1 MGDVSTWQAVMSVGI
16 GLGLAAAAGFRVFV
30 PLLVLSVAARA
41 GYLPLSAGFEW
52 IGTTPALLA
61 FATATVLEV
70 AAYYV
75 PWLDNALDAIAAPT
89 AVVAGVV
96 ASASVMTDLPPL
108 VKWSVAIV
116 GGGLAAGVVAGSTS
130 LVRLKSTATTA
141 GLANPVVAT
150 TELAGALVTSLL
162 ALVLPLVVLLFVG
175 AVILVLWRL
184 RRRASARQAPP
195 PAPA

>member
-75 PWLDNALDAIAAPT
+75 PWLDNALDTIAAPT
-89 AVVAGVV
+89 AVVAGVL

-162 ALVLPLVVLLFVG
+162 AIVLPLVVLLFVG

>member
-52 IGTTPALLA
+52 IRTTPAVLA

-75 PWLDNALDAIAAPT
+75 PWLDNALDTIAAPT

-150 TELAGALVTSLL
+150 TELAGAVVTSLL
-162 ALVLPLVVLLFVG
+162 AIVLPLVVLLFVG

>member
-75 PWLDNALDAIAAPT
+75 PWLDNALDTIAAPT

-130 LVRLKSTATTA
+130 LVRLKSTAATA

-150 TELAGALVTSLL
+150 TELTAALVTSLL
-162 ALVLPLVVLLFVG
+162 AIVLPLVVLLFVG

-184 RRRASARQAPP
+184 RRRASARAAPP

>member
-89 AVVAGVV
+89 AVVAGVL

>member
-1 MGDVSTWQAVMSVGI
+1 MDDVSTWQAVMSIGI

-75 PWLDNALDAIAAPT
+75 PWLDNALDTIAAPT

-96 ASASVMTDLPPL
+96 ASASVMTELPPL

-150 TELAGALVTSLL
+150 TELAGAVVTSLL
-162 ALVLPLVVLLFVG
+162 AIVLPLVVLLFVG
-175 AVILVLWRL
+175 AVMFVLWRL
-184 RRRASARQAPP
+184 RRRTARRQAPP

>member
-1 MGDVSTWQAVMSVGI
+1 MDDVSTWQAVMSIGI

-75 PWLDNALDAIAAPT
+75 PWLDNALDTIAAPT

-96 ASASVMTDLPPL
+96 ASASVMTELPPL

-141 GLANPVVAT
+141 GLANLVVAT
-150 TELAGALVTSLL
+150 TELAGAVVTSLL
-162 ALVLPLVVLLFVG
+162 AIVLPLVVLLFVG
-175 AVILVLWRL
+175 AVMFVLWRL
-184 RRRASARQAPP
+184 RRRTARRQAPP

>member
-1 MGDVSTWQAVMSVGI
+1 MDDVSTWQAAMSIGI

-75 PWLDNALDAIAAPT
+75 PWLDNALDTIAAPT

-96 ASASVMTDLPPL
+96 ASASVMTELPPL
-108 VKWSVAIV
+108 VKWSVALV

-130 LVRLKSTATTA
+130 LVRLKSTAATA

-150 TELAGALVTSLL
+150 TELAGAVVTSLL
-162 ALVLPLVVLLFVG
+162 AIVLPLVVLLFVG
-175 AVILVLWRL
+175 AVMFVLWRL
-184 RRRASARQAPP
+184 RRRTARRQAPP

>member
-52 IGTTPALLA
+52 IGTTPTLLA

-75 PWLDNALDAIAAPT
+75 PWLDNALDTIAAPT

-130 LVRLKSTATTA
+130 LVRLKSTAATA

-150 TELAGALVTSLL
+150 TELTAALVTSLL
-162 ALVLPLVVLLFVG
+162 AIVLPLVVLLFVG

-184 RRRASARQAPP
+184 RRRASARAAPP